1 MSHNVLIVTS
11 INVKL
16 FNKIYLTDETAVL
29 SVFLLVTVKY
39 ITIILYYLASSDSI
53 LYL

>member
-1 MSHNVLIVTS
+1 MSHNVLIVTN

-16 FNKIYLTDETAVL
+16 FNKIYPTDVTAVL

-39 ITIILYYLASSDSI
+39 ITIILYYFASSGSAP
-53 LYL
+53 YL